1 MADYALFTIAGQEF
15 KVTSV
20 GSGLPGAADLV
31 LSDGVR
37 QLDPERAT
45 WEAMLGAAAA
55 RRNTGAGRDRRRSE
69 ADKPPA
75 ETTYPGPRDPHSV
88 TAEHKLRYTSAQGW
102 GRHGCKYRLVS

>member
-1 MADYALFTIAGQEF
+1 MADDALFTIAGQEF
-15 KVTSV
+15 KATSV

-55 RRNTGAGRDRRRSE
+55 RRNTGAGRDRRRWE

-75 ETTYPGPRDPHSV
+75 EDHLPRPPRPGF
-88 TAEHKLRYTSAQGW
+88 RYSGTQIALHIS
-102 GRHGCKYRLVS
+102 